1 MSIVDNKIAAPVS
14 FADVN
19 QILGASKTDLG
30 QLCTFSAIKMWAKY
44 KPVRW
49 TNPMTTDALNANK
62 TWNTGVAE
70 AKKWW
75 KGYNGNYGISVASA
89 TINVGMGT
97 SGMITALNNLLNIV
111 FNPTI
116 SNNGWTYERP
126 TGGTYPYRLADFNQY
141 NHGAANPIRNV
152 SVEDVSASTT
162 SIYQI
167 AMELMRTAVTNID
180 TRDYIIPEDITT
192 LSLHLGFAIFK
203 YEGTTYYPIAWV
215 TDALNWEGQGI
226 TYGDQSDGIITD
238 DGAKIFSRLKD
249 GATYYA
255 IPIFTT
261 YTLAQDGAGY
271 SVAPTDS
278 NMKLLT
284 VPNTSLV
291 SFTAHRRQTTQ
302 IIGVPELSDRQISNL
317 WRYSTTLYLN
327 STYTGYSGG
336 TVDYGANSN
345 PSNPYVRL
353 MVVNEDYTGG
363 APTSQNCAWDSYSQL
378 ASGSAVV
385 GSSERKSIFST
396 GGIPIN
402 LSDSLDP
409 TKSWRVIVSVAGEET
424 TFTLRTPSQ
433 PTV

>member
-30 QLCTFSAIKMWAKY
+30 QLCTFLTIKMWAKY

-49 TNPMTTDALNANK
+49 VNPMTTDALNANK
-62 TWNTGVAE
+62 TWNTSVAE

-97 SGMITALNNLLNIV
+97 NGMKTALSSLLNIV
-111 FNPTI
+111 FNPNI

-126 TGGTYPYRLADFNQY
+126 NGGTYPYRLADFNQY

-152 SVEDVSASTT
+152 SVEDVSASIT

-203 YEGTTYYPIAWV
+203 YDGTTYSPIAWV

-226 TYGDQSDGIITD
+226 TYSDQTDGIITD
-238 DGAKIFSRLKD
+238 DGAKIFTRLKD

-278 NMKLLT
+278 NMKLVT

-291 SFTAHRRQTTQ
+291 SFTAHLRQTTQ

-317 WRYSTTLYLN
+317 WKYGATLYLN

-336 TVDYGANSN
+336 MVYYGDYNN
-345 PSNPYVRL
+345 PPTPFLRL
-353 MVVNEDYTGG
+353 LVVNEDYTGETI
-363 APTSQNCAWDSYSQL
+363 TSQNCAWNSSANL
-378 ASGSAVV
+378 TAGSAVV
-385 GSSERKSIFST
+385 GSSERKSIFTVPS
-396 GGIPIN
+396 ID
-402 LSDSLDP
+402 LEP
-409 TKSWRVIVSVAGEET
+409 TKSWRVIVSVSGEET
-424 TFTLRTPSQ
+424 TIPLRTPSQ
-433 PTV
+433 PIEPSV